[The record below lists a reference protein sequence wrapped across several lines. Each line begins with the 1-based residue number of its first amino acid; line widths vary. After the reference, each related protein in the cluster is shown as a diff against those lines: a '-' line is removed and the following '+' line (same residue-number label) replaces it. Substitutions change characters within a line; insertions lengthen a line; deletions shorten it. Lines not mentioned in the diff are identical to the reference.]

1 MYLASPEFQP
11 KPQPVLEVILV
22 TTKQAAQALQVSER
36 TIANLIKSGKL
47 HSTLIGTAR
56 RIDLNDLRRLASGKR
71 ETRGRKPKA
80 GV

>member
-1 MYLASPEFQP
+1 MEFAIQP
-11 KPQPVLEVILV
+11 RSQAPIQMLLV

-56 RIDLNDLRRLASGKR
+56 RIDLADLRRLASGKR
-71 ETRGRKPKA
+71 ETRGRKKKTT
-80 GV
+80 